1 MRQWR
6 LAESCVG
13 WLDMIENS
21 EEIIGRLR
29 ASKQRLQAEFP
40 LQRIALFGSYARAA
54 QVSGQSDIDILNF
67 ALLLEY
73 LEATFY
79 DINVPIYYR

>member
-1 MRQWR
+1 
-6 LAESCVG
+6 
-13 WLDMIENS
+13 MI
-21 EEIIGRLR
+21 
-29 ASKQRLQAEFP
+29 ASDPSKP
-40 LQRIALFGSYARAA
+40 LK
-54 QVSGQSDIDILNF
+54 SDIDILNF